1 MIAKEANHISFS
13 SRVAGIDLA
22 LQMARLW
29 CLYEIGSSPP
39 EEAWSISLMALVN
52 HYLGFAI
59 LPFIICEIAKAQDGL
74 IRAMELEGLIF
85 YTGNYPI

>member
-1 MIAKEANHISFS
+1 MHKNQQLDKLIRMIAKEAIRISFP
-13 SRVAGIDLA
+13 SRAAGIDLA

-59 LPFIICEIAKAQDGL
+59 LMSSTERSPKPKMDSSEP
-74 IRAMELEGLIF
+74 RS
-85 YTGNYPI
+85 